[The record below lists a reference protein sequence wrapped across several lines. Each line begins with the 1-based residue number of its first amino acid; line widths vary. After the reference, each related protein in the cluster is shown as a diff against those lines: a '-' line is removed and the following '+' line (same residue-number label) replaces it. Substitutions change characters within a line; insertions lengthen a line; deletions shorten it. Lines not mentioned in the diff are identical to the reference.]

1 MNQNSYSEY
10 VQDILSPFGNIRVK
24 AMFGGYGIYCN
35 EVFFAI
41 IVEGEL
47 YFKGDKGEVSEFYKS
62 EGSEPF
68 IYAAG
73 DKKVTMNYWKVPE
86 DLLEDNESLSKW
98 FDLSYNL
105 ALNSK
110 RKKK

>member
-1 MNQNSYSEY
+1 MNQNSYVEY
-10 VQDILSPFGNIRVK
+10 IKDILYPFGSIRVK

-35 EVFFAI
+35 EIFFAI
-41 IVEGEL
+41 IVQNEL

-68 IYAAG
+68 IYDAG

-98 FDLSYNL
+98 FNLSYNL